1 MQECRDCEHYELYKM
16 ITAKQPY
23 GYTGDIPCVRCV
35 RCGRF
40 EKFNDEFAG
49 VTPSSN
55 VELKTTETELVKKEK
70 VPKLYQ
76 KADRTR

>member
-1 MQECRDCEHYELYKM
+1 
-16 ITAKQPY
+16 
-23 GYTGDIPCVRCV
+23 
-35 RCGRF
+35 
-40 EKFNDEFAG
+40 
-49 VTPSSN
+49 